1 MSILPNLFIET
12 EISRYFKKYSLLC
25 TSYIVLWNM
34 GKIILE
40 NIRIYSNHGCLDE
53 EALIGS
59 DYVVDLEIE
68 ADLSKSAETDELGD
82 TVDYVHLNRIVK
94 EEVSIR
100 SKLLEKV
107 ADRVLQRI
115 GKEIFMVSFARVKL
129 SKMNPPIGGNVEKV
143 SIILEKKFS
152 V

>member
-1 MSILPNLFIET
+1 
-12 EISRYFKKYSLLC
+12 
-25 TSYIVLWNM
+25 M

-68 ADLSKSAETDELGD
+68 ADLSKSAETDELSD
-82 TVDYVHLNRIVK
+82 TVDYVHLNKIVK
-94 EEVSIR
+94 EEVGIR

-107 ADRVLQRI
+107 AERILQRI
-115 GKEIFMVSFARVKL
+115 GNEIDMVSFARVKL

-143 SIILEKKFS
+143 SIILEKKF
-152 V
+152 

>member
-1 MSILPNLFIET
+1 
-12 EISRYFKKYSLLC
+12 
-25 TSYIVLWNM
+25 M

-59 DYVVDLEIE
+59 DYVVDLEID
-68 ADLSKSAETDELGD
+68 ADLSKSAQTDELED
-82 TVDYVHLNRIVK
+82 TVDYVHLNKIVK

-100 SKLLEKV
+100 SKLLERV
-107 ADRVLQRI
+107 ADRVLQRV
-115 GKEIFMVSFARVKL
+115 GNEIPMVSYAKIKL

-143 SIILEKKFS
+143 SIILEKNF
-152 V
+152 

>member
-1 MSILPNLFIET
+1 
-12 EISRYFKKYSLLC
+12 
-25 TSYIVLWNM
+25 M
-34 GKIILE
+34 GKIKLE

-59 DYVVDLEIE
+59 DYVVDLEVK
-68 ADLSKSAETDELGD
+68 ADLSKSTQSDELAD

-107 ADRVLQRI
+107 AMRVLLRI
-115 GKEIFMVSFARVKL
+115 QEEIPLVNFAKIKL
-129 SKMNPPIGGNVEKV
+129 SKLNPPIGGNVEKV
-143 SIILEKKFS
+143 SIILEKKFKES
-152 V
+152 I

>member
-1 MSILPNLFIET
+1 
-12 EISRYFKKYSLLC
+12 
-25 TSYIVLWNM
+25 M

-59 DYVVDLEIE
+59 DYVVDLEVD
-68 ADLSKSAETDELGD
+68 ADLSKSAQTDELED
-82 TVDYVHLNRIVK
+82 TVDYVHLNKIVK

-107 ADRVLQRI
+107 ADRVLQRV
-115 GKEIFMVSFARVKL
+115 GNEIPMVSYAKIKL

-143 SIILEKKFS
+143 SIILEKNF
-152 V
+152 

>member
-1 MSILPNLFIET
+1 
-12 EISRYFKKYSLLC
+12 
-25 TSYIVLWNM
+25 M

-59 DYVVDLEIE
+59 DYLIDLEIH
-68 ADLSKSAETDELGD
+68 ADLSKSAETDELND

-115 GKEIFMVSFARVKL
+115 QNEISMVSYAKVKL

-143 SIILEKKFS
+143 SIVLEKKF
-152 V
+152 

>member
-1 MSILPNLFIET
+1 
-12 EISRYFKKYSLLC
+12 
-25 TSYIVLWNM
+25 M

-59 DYVVDLEIE
+59 DYLIDLEID
-68 ADLSKSAETDELGD
+68 ADLSKSVLTDELED
-82 TVDYVHLNRIVK
+82 TVDYVKLNKIVR
-94 EEVSIR
+94 EEVLIR

-107 ADRVLQRI
+107 VDRILQRI
-115 GKEIFMVSFARVKL
+115 YIELPQISFAKVKL

-143 SIILEKKFS
+143 SVVMEKKFS

>member
-1 MSILPNLFIET
+1 
-12 EISRYFKKYSLLC
+12 
-25 TSYIVLWNM
+25 M

-59 DYVVDLEIE
+59 DYLIDLEIH
-68 ADLSKSAETDELGD
+68 ADLSKSAQTDELSD

-94 EEVSIR
+94 EEVSTR

-115 GKEIFMVSFARVKL
+115 QNEIPMVSYAKVKL

-143 SIILEKKFS
+143 SIILEKTF
-152 V
+152 

>member
-1 MSILPNLFIET
+1 
-12 EISRYFKKYSLLC
+12 
-25 TSYIVLWNM
+25 M

-59 DYVVDLEIE
+59 DYVVDLEID
-68 ADLSKSAETDELGD
+68 ADLSKSAQTDELND
-82 TVDYVHLNRIVK
+82 TVDYVHLNKIVK

-107 ADRVLQRI
+107 ADRVLQRV
-115 GKEIFMVSFARVKL
+115 GNEIPMANYAKIKL

-143 SIILEKKFS
+143 SIILEKNF
-152 V
+152 

>member
-1 MSILPNLFIET
+1 
-12 EISRYFKKYSLLC
+12 
-25 TSYIVLWNM
+25 M

-40 NIRIYSNHGCLDE
+40 NIRVYSNHGCLDE

-59 DYVVDLEIE
+59 DYLIDLEVE
-68 ADLSKSAETDELGD
+68 ADLSKSAQTDELKD
-82 TVDYVHLNRIVK
+82 TVDYVQLNMIVK
-94 EEVSIR
+94 EEVLIR

-107 ADRVLQRI
+107 AERILQRI
-115 GKEIFMVSFARVKL
+115 HDELPEISFARVKL

-143 SIILEKKFS
+143 SVVMEKKFS

>member
-1 MSILPNLFIET
+1 
-12 EISRYFKKYSLLC
+12 
-25 TSYIVLWNM
+25 M

-68 ADLSKSAETDELGD
+68 ADLSKSAQTDDLSD
-82 TVDYVHLNRIVK
+82 TVDYVHLNQIVK

-115 GKEIFMVSFARVKL
+115 GNEISMVSFARIKL

-143 SIILEKKFS
+143 SIIFEKKF
-152 V
+152 

>member
-1 MSILPNLFIET
+1 
-12 EISRYFKKYSLLC
+12 
-25 TSYIVLWNM
+25 M

-59 DYVVDLEIE
+59 DYVVDLEID
-68 ADLSKSAETDELGD
+68 ADLSKSAQTDELED
-82 TVDYVHLNRIVK
+82 TVDYVHLNKIVK

-107 ADRVLQRI
+107 ADRVLQRV
-115 GKEIFMVSFARVKL
+115 GNEIPMVSYAKIKL

-143 SIILEKKFS
+143 SIILEKNF
-152 V
+152 

>member
-1 MSILPNLFIET
+1 
-12 EISRYFKKYSLLC
+12 
-25 TSYIVLWNM
+25 M

-59 DYVVDLEIE
+59 DYMVDLEIH
-68 ADLSKSAETDELGD
+68 ADLSKSAETDELAD
-82 TVDYVHLNRIVK
+82 TVDYVHLNNIVK

-100 SKLLEKV
+100 SKLLETV
-107 ADRVLQRI
+107 TERILQKI
-115 GKEIFMVSFARVKL
+115 ENEIPMVSYAKVKL

-143 SIILEKKFS
+143 SVVMEKKF
-152 V
+152 

>member
-1 MSILPNLFIET
+1 
-12 EISRYFKKYSLLC
+12 
-25 TSYIVLWNM
+25 M

-59 DYVVDLEIE
+59 DYVVDLEVE
-68 ADLSKSAETDELGD
+68 ADLSKSAESDELAD
-82 TVDYVHLNRIVK
+82 TVDYVHLNKIVK
-94 EEVSIR
+94 EEVSTR

-107 ADRVLQRI
+107 ANRVLDRI
-115 GKEIFMVSFARVKL
+115 QSELPIITFAKVKL

-143 SIILEKKFS
+143 SIVLEKKF
-152 V
+152 

>member
-1 MSILPNLFIET
+1 MSRQNLIFET
-12 EISRYFKKYSLLC
+12 FKKHIQQQNCS
-25 TSYIVLWNM
+25 M

-68 ADLSKSAETDELGD
+68 ADLDKATQTDELND

-94 EEVSIR
+94 EEVSVR

-107 ADRVLQRI
+107 ALRVLERI
-115 GKEIFMVSFARVKL
+115 GAEIALVHWAKIKL
-129 SKMNPPIGGNVEKV
+129 SKLNPPIGGNVEKV
-143 SIILEKKFS
+143 SIVLEKKF
-152 V
+152 

>member
-1 MSILPNLFIET
+1 
-12 EISRYFKKYSLLC
+12 
-25 TSYIVLWNM
+25 M

-59 DYVVDLEIE
+59 DYMVDLEIE
-68 ADLSKSAETDELGD
+68 ADLSKSAQTDELND
-82 TVDYVHLNRIVK
+82 TVDYVHLNKIVK
-94 EEVSIR
+94 EEVGIR

-115 GKEIFMVSFARVKL
+115 GNEISMVKFVRIKL

-143 SIILEKKFS
+143 SIIMEKKF
-152 V
+152 

>member
-1 MSILPNLFIET
+1 
-12 EISRYFKKYSLLC
+12 
-25 TSYIVLWNM
+25 M

-59 DYVVDLEIE
+59 DYVVDLEID
-68 ADLSKSAETDELGD
+68 ADLSKSAQTDELED
-82 TVDYVHLNRIVK
+82 TVDYVHLNKIVK

-107 ADRVLQRI
+107 ADRVLQRV
-115 GKEIFMVSFARVKL
+115 GNEIPMVSYAKIKL

-143 SIILEKKFS
+143 SIILEKNFYS
-152 V
+152 FGICPNFISLQS

>member
-1 MSILPNLFIET
+1 
-12 EISRYFKKYSLLC
+12 
-25 TSYIVLWNM
+25 M
-34 GKIILE
+34 GRIILE

-68 ADLSKSAETDELGD
+68 ADLDKSAQTDDLKD
-82 TVDYVHLNRIVK
+82 TVDYVHLNKIVK

-107 ADRVLQRI
+107 AARVLDRI
-115 GKEIFMVSFARVKL
+115 GDELKTITHAKIKL
-129 SKMNPPIGGNVEKV
+129 SKINPPIGGNVEKV
-143 SIILEKKFS
+143 SIVLEKKF
-152 V
+152 